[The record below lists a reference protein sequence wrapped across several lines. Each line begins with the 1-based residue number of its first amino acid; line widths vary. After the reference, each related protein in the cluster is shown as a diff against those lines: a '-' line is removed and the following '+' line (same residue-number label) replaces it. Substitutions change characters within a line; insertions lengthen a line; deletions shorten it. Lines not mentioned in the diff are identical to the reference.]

1 MKEFGKFQGQKG
13 GAAHLDNSDTTN
25 EVARVRHGHTAL

>member
-1 MKEFGKFQGQKG
+1 MKEFGKFQGQKE
-13 GAAHLDNSDTTN
+13 AAHLDNSDTTN